1 MNIELLEQAL
11 QSSLEVV
18 ESLEEEADVELL
30 DHLLPAGDLLAHL
43 PPASAKAAEGAGP
56 EEEVGEVGEDAEA
69 GEVDP
74 AAVAVP
80 EEALGHVELE
90 GHEREVAHEEHQPQ
104 DRPDQPPHVREE
116 LVHLVEG
123 PFEDNFGAGFGNFK
137 NSINSL
143 LYRDSLF

>member
-1 MNIELLEQAL
+1 MAE
-11 QSSLEVV
+11 
-18 ESLEEEADVELL
+18 
-30 DHLLPAGDLLAHL
+30 
-43 PPASAKAAEGAGP
+43 AAEGAGP

-90 GHEREVAHEEHQPQ
+90 GHEREVAHEEHQSQ

-116 LVHLVEG
+116 LIHLVEG
-123 PFEDNFGAGFGNFK
+123 PFVEGMCTRLNNPK
-137 NSINSL
+137 NS
-143 LYRDSLF
+143 